1 MVFGIHF
8 SMQHLMRWKSP
19 LGMLALAPILF
30 GVSFTS
36 LTYGSFENSEN
47 AEIDLALS
55 KAEAR
60 YFGLDPFWLKRYGI
74 TVEKESDVL
83 SDADNDGLTL
93 RDEYRYLTDPTDADT
108 DDDTYPDGQ
117 EVRKGYSP
125 LGAGR
130 LDMDADGLPD
140 SWEEENGLSSK
151 ESNASADPDQDG
163 LPNEQ
168 EFAHGTDPLEADT
181 DADGYADGQEI
192 RNGYDPAAPGV
203 AKPEV
208 KIIIKALNISAPIVL
223 SNSVSDKVLLEDLTK
238 GVVRYPTTAF
248 AGQDGNMVL
257 SGHSSNYSWIKSDYN
272 YVFRSIGKLKV
283 GDEIVVRVTQMNGK
297 TFDYTYR
304 MTGHAIVTPDDPE
317 IFANSSKPTLTLVT
331 CWPLGTQLK
340 RYIVTAELVS

>member
-1 MVFGIHF
+1 
-8 SMQHLMRWKSP
+8 MQYLARWKSP

-30 GVSFTS
+30 GISFTS
-36 LTYGSFENSEN
+36 LTYGSFENSEH

-60 YFGLDPFWLKRYGI
+60 YFGLDPFWLKRYNI

-83 SDADNDGLTL
+83 ADTDGDGLSL
-93 RDEYRYLTDPTDADT
+93 REEYRYLTDPSDADT

-130 LDMDADGLPD
+130 LDMDGDGLSD
-140 SWEEENGLSSK
+140 SWEEANGLSMK
-151 ESNASADPDQDG
+151 ESNANTDPDEDG
-163 LPNEQ
+163 LSNEQ
-168 EFAHGTDPLEADT
+168 EFSHGTKPLVADT
-181 DADGYADGQEI
+181 DGDGYADGQEV
-192 RNGYDPAAPGV
+192 RNGYDPAASGS
-203 AKPEV
+203 AKPKVE
-208 KIIIKALNISAPIVL
+208 ILIQALNISAPIVL
-223 SNSVSDKVLLEDLTK
+223 SDSVSDKALLEDLTK

-272 YVFRSIGKLKV
+272 YVFRSIGKLKS
-283 GDEIVVRVTQMNGK
+283 GDEIVIRVTQANGK
-297 TFDYTYR
+297 TFDYVYR
-304 MTGHAIVTPDDPE
+304 MKSHAIVTPDDPA
-317 IFANSSKPTLTLVT
+317 IFASQGSPTLTLVT

-340 RYIVTAELVS
+340 RYIVTAELAS